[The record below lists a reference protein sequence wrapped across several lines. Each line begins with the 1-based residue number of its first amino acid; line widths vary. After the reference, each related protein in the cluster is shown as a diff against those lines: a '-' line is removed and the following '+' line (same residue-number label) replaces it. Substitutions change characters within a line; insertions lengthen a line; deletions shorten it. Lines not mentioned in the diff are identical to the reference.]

1 MKEPLLGQFVKLV
14 EDEGYVIPAKI
25 CRVITSSSAKLALRL
40 WLSTRPLEKKNLL
53 EWRDISIPWLCDDA
67 SMEAWSKQAAQ
78 MRALPPTSH
87 EDDIVNWNLTWCSCL
102 LNDSTNLLCKHDDSL
117 ESLEP
122 LFQVCCTFLDAR
134 LDEFPRAAKWRRQ
147 ADERVLLAIESVTSV
162 FRGIVA
168 CISPVPMDRLAVI
181 ADVDFF
187 LPRGMADTASSK
199 RKAPG
204 ENEASMQD
212 INVAAKVIQ
221 NNVAQSKLWRQ
232 LRASYKASQA
242 VDQELGPALSAMLA
256 KLAAINQDTL
266 AETMPEAICF
276 MQMMLSGPKKVREGG
291 AKPLIDKLACLITES
306 GELLICETGP
316 DASSIDEALMEAE
329 ELIRVAQKIPGME
342 GMVTKLTAFKTI
354 VQEKNVS
361 ATLATLVKQDH
372 FSPDCATKLVQ
383 VLRATDGT
391 DLGPVLSDELSQAR
405 VRVCEDMV
413 GYLGEF
419 SDSEFFG
426 HIPECDH
433 GD

>member
-1 MKEPLLGQFVKLV
+1 
-14 EDEGYVIPAKI
+14 
-25 CRVITSSSAKLALRL
+25 
-40 WLSTRPLEKKNLL
+40 
-53 EWRDISIPWLCDDA
+53 
-67 SMEAWSKQAAQ
+67 MEAWSKQAAQ

-199 RKAPG
+199 RKAPR

-221 NNVAQSKLWRQ
+221 NNVP
-232 LRASYKASQA
+232 SQNCG
-242 VDQELGPALSAMLA
+242 DS
-256 KLAAINQDTL
+256 
-266 AETMPEAICF
+266 C
-276 MQMMLSGPKKVREGG
+276 
-291 AKPLIDKLACLITES
+291 
-306 GELLICETGP
+306 
-316 DASSIDEALMEAE
+316 
-329 ELIRVAQKIPGME
+329 
-342 GMVTKLTAFKTI
+342 
-354 VQEKNVS
+354 
-361 ATLATLVKQDH
+361 
-372 FSPDCATKLVQ
+372 
-383 VLRATDGT
+383 
-391 DLGPVLSDELSQAR
+391 
-405 VRVCEDMV
+405 VRVTRLRRQWIKSSVQLCQRCSPN
-413 GYLGEF
+413 LLR
-419 SDSEFFG
+419 SIKILWLRRWLRRSAL
-426 HIPECDH
+426 CR
-433 GD
+433 